1 MAKRG
6 SFLGDAHVKI
16 RVIDEELQIA
26 FDMSHE
32 PWKIAGLNILKKL
45 LEEFEFL
52 EDEETEPLQEIIKLL
67 ESKPRGLQ

>member
-16 RVIDEELQIA
+16 RVIGEELQIA

-32 PWKIAGLNILKKL
+32 PWKIAGINILKALLNEFEL
-45 LEEFEFL
+45 LEEEC
-52 EDEETEPLQEIIKLL
+52 EPLEQVIELL
-67 ESKPRGLQ
+67 SSKPGTLN